1 MPAASSSTLDWFEA
15 LTGFKETTF
24 EETRASLSVDG
35 SQLRSSVNGRT
46 YGIGTLETP
55 SLSSLRERA
64 PFPADGVRR
73 LRTSIV
79 RGDVGVLHRDRTN
92 DRALFQ
98 VASQFN
104 LLEMVSPEISPAD
117 GVARYAND
125 RTQGPACAIAAG
137 AATIYRNY
145 FAQTPDAQIDC
156 AADLGAKL
164 REIFDV
170 PQQALWTM
178 RNGYAMPNL
187 SGLERVRRYLLGAEE
202 SDRDELRALLRIGL
216 HNDVEVTT
224 PDGLHPTH
232 VSQAFC
238 SAMPVSYSY
247 IDEETWEPLALLTL
261 EASYE
266 ATLRTAILNFERH
279 GSKIVYL
286 TMLGGGA
293 FGNKPAWILDAMKR
307 ALSLAEHAD
316 LDVRLVSFGTPWRR
330 VVELFDQA

>member
-1 MPAASSSTLDWFEA
+1 MASSSGLDWFEA
-15 LTGFKETTF
+15 LTGFKETNF
-24 EETRASLSVDG
+24 QETRAKLSVDG
-35 SQLRSSVNGRT
+35 TQLRSAVNGRS
-46 YGIGTLETP
+46 YSIGVLETP

-64 PFPADGVRR
+64 PFPSDGVRR
-73 LRTSIV
+73 LKTSIV
-79 RGDVGVLHRDRTN
+79 RGDVGALHRDRAN
-92 DRALFQ
+92 NGALFQ

-104 LLEMVSPEISPAD
+104 LLEMVSPEVSPAD
-117 GVARYAND
+117 GVARYAHD

-156 AADLGAKL
+156 AADLGAQL
-164 REIFDV
+164 RQIFDV

-187 SGLERVRRYLLGAEE
+187 SGLERIGKFLSSAEE
-202 SDRDELRALLRIGL
+202 TERDELRALLRIGT
-216 HNDVEVTT
+216 HVDVEVTDRT
-224 PDGLHPTH
+224 DEYVTH

-261 EASYE
+261 EAAYE
-266 ATLRTAILNFERH
+266 ATLRAAILNSQRQA
-279 GSKIVYL
+279 SNVVYL

-293 FGNKPAWILDAMKR
+293 FGNKPAWIVDAIER
-307 ALSLAEHAD
+307 ALTLAEPAN

-330 VVELFDQA
+330 VVELFDRS